1 MTHHYSHVDEGEKR
15 VAATRVFDVIT
26 GGKGGIQGGPPPR
39 RMTRRSVRTQKTP
52 RARGLRSEVPPGFE
66 PGMVVL
72 LTTRGWYRNKVLETL
87 AKGFRAARQRL
98 TGVAELNDEV
108 IDEALRDVRLSLL
121 EGDVE
126 FRVVKRFLE
135 RVKEQA
141 RGKQVELRAKS
152 AEYGTKSITP
162 EQAFIAICQ
171 DELVKMMGPVETELK
186 WAKKGPTGIMMC
198 GLQGSGKTTTV
209 GKLARWLE
217 KTHKKKPMLVAA
229 DIYRPAAVEQLK
241 TLGRQLD
248 MPVYSAEG
256 KDPVTICR
264 EANNEAAAQGCDVV
278 IFDTAGRLAID
289 EPLMQELDDINKAVT
304 PANIFLVLDAMTGQD
319 AVNVAETFNKRL
331 DIDGVIMTKLDGD
344 ARGGAALSV
353 KEITGKPIKFL
364 GIGEQLDKL
373 EEFRPEGLA
382 SRILGMGDIVGLV
395 KDFEQVVDAEKAEE
409 DALRMLKGKFDMQDF
424 LEQIRLIQK
433 MGSLKDLF
441 EKLPFFGGGL
451 PEGVNLDD
459 RELVKIEAM
468 ISSMTYEERLNPQVF
483 VATSWEDYSTTAGR
497 QAKRR
502 RADFHPG
509 RVKRISKGSGRTE
522 TEVKE
527 LLQKFAQM
535 RQMMVQLGASTGLMG
550 KIPGMKQFGQMK
562 KLANMDINALM
573 AAGGGMPD
581 MSALGAG
588 GGMPNIPG
596 MPGMPGNVP
605 GMPKGFTP
613 PGTKGAAV
621 GVQAAR
627 ERQKSR
633 DKRKAEKAARKKNR
647 R

>member
-1 MTHHYSHVDEGEKR
+1 MLYGH
-15 VAATRVFDVIT
+15 
-26 GGKGGIQGGPPPR
+26 
-39 RMTRRSVRTQKTP
+39 
-52 RARGLRSEVPPGFE
+52 
-66 PGMVVL
+66 
-72 LTTRGWYRNKVLETL
+72 VLETL

-126 FRVVKRFLE
+126 FTVVKRFLE
-135 RVKEQA
+135 RVREAA

-152 AEYGTKSITP
+152 KEYGTKSITP

-171 DELVKMMGPVETELK
+171 DELTKMMGPVDTELQ

-198 GLQGSGKTTTV
+198 GLQGAGKTTTV

-217 KTHKKKPMLVAA
+217 KTHNKKPMLVAA
-229 DIYRPAAVEQLK
+229 DVYRPAAIEQLK
-241 TLGRQLD
+241 TLGRQLS
-248 MPVYSAEG
+248 MPVFSIDG
-256 KDPVTICR
+256 SKDPVKICR
-264 EANNEAAAQGCDVV
+264 DANEAAALEGCDVV

-289 EPLMQELDDINKAVT
+289 EPLMQELDDIDKAVH
-304 PANIFLVLDAMTGQD
+304 PSNIFLVLDAMTGQD
-319 AVNVAETFNKRL
+319 AVNVAATFNKRL
-331 DIDGVIMTKLDGD
+331 DITGVIMTKLDGD

-364 GIGEQLDKL
+364 GMGEQLDKL

-441 EKLPFFGGGL
+441 AKLPMMGQL

-459 RELVKIEAM
+459 RELTKIEAM
-468 ISSMTYEERLNPQVF
+468 ISSMTIEERIDPQVF
-483 VATSWEDYSTTAGR
+483 VATTWEEFATTAGK
-497 QAKRR
+497 QSKRR

-509 RVKRISKGSGRTE
+509 RVKRIAKGSGRTE
-522 TEVKE
+522 VEVKE

-550 KIPGMKQFGQMK
+550 KIPGLKQFCQMK
-562 KLANMDINALM
+562 KLANMDLGALM
-573 AAGGGMPD
+573 
-581 MSALGAG
+581 GAG
-588 GGMPNIPG
+588 GGLPEG
-596 MPGMPGNVP
+596 FSMPGMPALPGGNLP

-613 PGTKGAAV
+613 PGSKGVV
-621 GVQAAR
+621 GQVRSSDRQKAR
-627 ERQKSR
+627 E
-633 DKRKAEKAARKKNR
+633 KRKNEKAARKKSR

>member
-1 MTHHYSHVDEGEKR
+1 
-15 VAATRVFDVIT
+15 
-26 GGKGGIQGGPPPR
+26 
-39 RMTRRSVRTQKTP
+39 
-52 RARGLRSEVPPGFE
+52 
-66 PGMVVL
+66 
-72 LTTRGWYRNKVLETL
+72 VLETL
-87 AKGFRAARQRL
+87 AKGFKAARQRL
-98 TGVAELNDEV
+98 TGVAELSDDV
-108 IDEALRDVRLSLL
+108 IEDALRDVRLSLL

-126 FRVVKRFLE
+126 FSVVKRFLE
-135 RVKEQA
+135 RVREAA
-141 RGKQVELRAKS
+141 RGKEVELKAKS
-152 AEYGTKSITP
+152 KEYGTVKITP

-171 DELVKMMGPVETELK
+171 DELTKMMGPVDTEFK
-186 WAKKGPTGIMMC
+186 WAKKGPTGIMVC
-198 GLQGSGKTTTV
+198 GLQGSGKTTSV

-217 KTHKKKPMLVAA
+217 KTHNKKPMLVAA

-241 TLGRQLD
+241 TLGRQLG
-248 MPVYSAEG
+248 MPVWSMDG

-264 EANNEAAAQGCDVV
+264 EGTAKAIQEGCDIVLY
-278 IFDTAGRLAID
+278 DTAGRLAID
-289 EPLMQELDDINKAVT
+289 EPLMQELEDIDKAVS

-319 AVNVAETFNKRL
+319 AVNVAKTFNQRL
-331 DIDGVIMTKLDGD
+331 NLDGVIMTKLDGD

-353 KEITGKPIKFL
+353 KEFTGKPIKFL
-364 GIGEQLDKL
+364 GMGESLDKL

-459 RELVKIEAM
+459 RELTKIEAM
-468 ISSMTYEERLNPQVF
+468 ISSMTTEERLNPQVF
-483 VATSWEDYSTTAGR
+483 VATTWEEFMATSGR

-502 RADFHPG
+502 RADFDPG
-509 RVKRISKGSGRTE
+509 RVKRVSKGSGRTE
-522 TEVKE
+522 VEVKE

-550 KIPGMKQFGQMK
+550 KIPGFKQFSQMK

-573 AAGGGMPD
+573 SAGGGMPPGL
-581 MSALGAG
+581 LGEG
-588 GGMPNIPG
+588 GIPG
-596 MPGMPGNVP
+596 MPNMPGIPTGNVP
-605 GMPKGFTP
+605 GLPKGYTP
-613 PGTKGAAV
+613 PGSKGVV
-621 GVQAAR
+621 GQVRASDK
-627 ERQKSR
+627 QKSK
-633 DKRKAEKAARKKNR
+633 DKRKAEKAARKKSR

>member
-1 MTHHYSHVDEGEKR
+1 M
-15 VAATRVFDVIT
+15 
-26 GGKGGIQGGPPPR
+26 
-39 RMTRRSVRTQKTP
+39 
-52 RARGLRSEVPPGFE
+52 
-66 PGMVVL
+66 
-72 LTTRGWYRNKVLETL
+72 LETL

-98 TGVAELNDEV
+98 TGVAELNDDV
-108 IDEALRDVRLSLL
+108 IEDALRDVRLSLL

-135 RVKEQA
+135 RVREQA

-152 AEYGTKSITP
+152 KEYGTKTITP

-171 DELVKMMGPVETELK
+171 DELIAMMGPVDTEFR

-198 GLQGSGKTTTV
+198 GLQGSGKTTSC
-209 GKLARWLE
+209 GKLARWLD
-217 KTHKKKPMLVAA
+217 KTHGKKPMLVAA

-248 MPVYSAEG
+248 MPVFHIEG

-264 EANNEAAAQGCDVV
+264 EAASKAASEGCDV
-278 IFDTAGRLAID
+278 IIYDTAGRLAID
-289 EPLMQELDDINKAVT
+289 EPLMQELEDIDKAT
-304 PANIFLVLDAMTGQD
+304 QPANIFLVLDAMTGQD
-319 AVNVAETFNKRL
+319 AVNVADTFNKRL
-331 DIDGVIMTKLDGD
+331 NLDGVIMTKLDGD

-364 GIGEQLDKL
+364 GMGESLDKL

-441 EKLPFFGGGL
+441 EKLPFFNGGL

-459 RELVKIEAM
+459 RELTKIEAM
-468 ISSMTYEERLNPQVF
+468 ISSMTIEERLNPQVF
-483 VATSWEDYSTTAGR
+483 VTTSWEDFATTAGK

-502 RADFHPG
+502 RADFEPG
-509 RVKRISKGSGRTE
+509 RVKRISKGSGRSE
-522 TEVKE
+522 NDVKE

-550 KIPGMKQFGQMK
+550 KIPGFKQFSQMK

-581 MSALGAG
+581 MA
-588 GGMPNIPG
+588 GMPGLPPGNIPG
-596 MPGMPGNVP
+596 L
-605 GMPKGFTP
+605 PKGFTP
-613 PGTKGAAV
+613 PGTKANVGAVRASDK
-621 GVQAAR
+621 AKALA
-627 ERQKSR
+627 
-633 DKRKAEKAARKKNR
+633 KRKAEKAARKKNR
-647 R
+647 K

>member
-1 MTHHYSHVDEGEKR
+1 
-15 VAATRVFDVIT
+15 
-26 GGKGGIQGGPPPR
+26 
-39 RMTRRSVRTQKTP
+39 
-52 RARGLRSEVPPGFE
+52 
-66 PGMVVL
+66 
-72 LTTRGWYRNKVLETL
+72 VLETL

-108 IDEALRDVRLSLL
+108 IEEALRDVRLSLL

-152 AEYGTKSITP
+152 QEYGARSITP

-171 DELVKMMGPVETELK
+171 EELVKMMGPVDTDFK

-209 GKLARWLE
+209 GKLARYLE
-217 KTHKKKPMLVAA
+217 KNHKKKPMLVAA

-256 KDPVTICR
+256 KDPVAICR
-264 EANNEAAAQGCDVV
+264 EANDAAAAQGCDVV

-319 AVNVAETFNKRL
+319 AVNVADTFNKRL
-331 DIDGVIMTKLDGD
+331 NLDGVIMTKLDGD

-364 GIGEQLDKL
+364 GMGESLDKL

-441 EKLPFFGGGL
+441 EKLPFFNGGL

-468 ISSMTYEERLNPQVF
+468 ISSMTLEERLNPQVF
-483 VATSWEDYSTTAGR
+483 VSTSWEDFATTAGKM
-497 QAKRR
+497 AKRR

-509 RVKRISKGSGRTE
+509 RVKRISKGSGRSE
-522 TEVKE
+522 NEVKE
-527 LLQKFAQM
+527 LLQEFAQM

-550 KIPGMKQFGQMK
+550 KIPGFKQFSQMK
-562 KLANMDINALM
+562 KLAGMDINALM
-573 AAGGGMPD
+573 QAGGGLPPEL
-581 MSALGAG
+581 AQAAAG
-588 GGMPNIPG
+588 LPGG
-596 MPGMPGNVP
+596 MPGMPPGGIP

-613 PGTKGAAV
+613 PGTKALV
-621 GVQAAR
+621 GQQANR
-627 ERQKSR
+627 DKQKAR
-633 DKRKAEKAARKKNR
+633 DKRKAEKMARKKNR

>member
-1 MTHHYSHVDEGEKR
+1 M
-15 VAATRVFDVIT
+15 
-26 GGKGGIQGGPPPR
+26 
-39 RMTRRSVRTQKTP
+39 
-52 RARGLRSEVPPGFE
+52 
-66 PGMVVL
+66 
-72 LTTRGWYRNKVLETL
+72 LETL
-87 AKGFRAARQRL
+87 AKGFKAARQRL
-98 TGVAELNDEV
+98 TGVAELTDDV
-108 IDEALRDVRLSLL
+108 IEDALRDVRLSLL

-135 RVKEQA
+135 RVREAA
-141 RGKQVELRAKS
+141 RGKEVELKAKS
-152 AEYGTKSITP
+152 KEYGTVKITP

-171 DELVKMMGPVETELK
+171 DELVKMMGPVDTELR
-186 WAKKGPTGIMMC
+186 WAKKGPTGIMFV
-198 GLQGSGKTTTV
+198 GLQGSGKTTSV

-217 KTHKKKPMLVAA
+217 KNHQKKPLLVAA
-229 DIYRPAAVEQLK
+229 DIYRPAAIEQLR

-248 MPVYSAEG
+248 MPVFSIEG

-264 EANNEAAAQGCDVV
+264 EAAGKAASEGCDV
-278 IFDTAGRLAID
+278 IIYDTAGRLAID
-289 EPLMQELDDINKAVT
+289 EPLMQELEDIDKAAT

-319 AVNVAETFNKRL
+319 AVNVADTFNKRL
-331 DIDGVIMTKLDGD
+331 NLDGIIMTKLDGD

-364 GIGEQLDKL
+364 GMGESLDKL

-459 RELVKIEAM
+459 RELTKIEAM
-468 ISSMTYEERLNPQVF
+468 ISSMTREERTNPQVF
-483 VATSWEDYSTTAGR
+483 VATTWEEFMATSGKS
-497 QAKRR
+497 AKRR
-502 RADFHPG
+502 RADFDPG
-509 RVKRISKGSGRTE
+509 RVKRVSRGSGRTE
-522 TEVKE
+522 VEVKE

-550 KIPGMKQFGQMK
+550 KIPGFKQFSQMK

-573 AAGGGMPD
+573 
-581 MSALGAG
+581 GAG
-588 GGMPNIPG
+588 GGMPPGFGGEGGGGG
-596 MPGMPGNVP
+596 MPGLPGLPGGMPGNLP
-605 GMPKGFTP
+605 GLPKGYTP
-613 PGTKGAAV
+613 PGSKGAV
-621 GVQAAR
+621 GQMRASDK
-627 ERQKSR
+627 QKSK

>member
-1 MTHHYSHVDEGEKR
+1 
-15 VAATRVFDVIT
+15 
-26 GGKGGIQGGPPPR
+26 
-39 RMTRRSVRTQKTP
+39 
-52 RARGLRSEVPPGFE
+52 
-66 PGMVVL
+66 
-72 LTTRGWYRNKVLETL
+72 VLETL

-98 TGVAELNDEV
+98 TGVAELTDDV

-126 FRVVKRFLE
+126 FRVVKRFLD
-135 RVKEQA
+135 RVREQA

-152 AEYGTKSITP
+152 QEYGTKSITP
-162 EQAFIAICQ
+162 EQAFVAIAQ
-171 DELVKMMGPVETELK
+171 DELIKMMGPVDTELK

-198 GLQGSGKTTTV
+198 GLQGSGKTTTT

-217 KTHKKKPMLVAA
+217 KTHNKKPMLVAA
-229 DIYRPAAVEQLK
+229 DVYRPAAIEQLK

-248 MPVYSAEG
+248 MPVFSLDG
-256 KDPVTICR
+256 SKDPVKICK
-264 EANNEAAAQGCDVV
+264 EANEAAAQQGRDVV

-289 EPLMQELDDINKAVT
+289 EALMQELDDIDKSVQ

-331 DIDGVIMTKLDGD
+331 DLTGVIMTKLDGD

-364 GIGEQLDKL
+364 GMGESLDKL

-468 ISSMTYEERLNPQVF
+468 ISSMTIEERIDPQVF
-483 VATSWEDYSTTAGR
+483 VATTWEDFATTAGK

-509 RVKRISKGSGRTE
+509 RVKRIASGSGRTE

-550 KIPGMKQFGQMK
+550 KIPGFKQFQQMK
-562 KLANMDINALM
+562 KLANMDIGALM
-573 AAGGGMPD
+573 
-581 MSALGAG
+581 GAG
-588 GGMPNIPG
+588 GGLPEGMAMPAGMPNMPN
-596 MPGMPGNVP
+596 MPGLPTGNLPGL
-605 GMPKGFTP
+605 PKGYTP
-613 PGTKGAAV
+613 PGSKGVV
-621 GVQAAR
+621 GQTRASD
-627 ERQKSR
+627 RQKAR